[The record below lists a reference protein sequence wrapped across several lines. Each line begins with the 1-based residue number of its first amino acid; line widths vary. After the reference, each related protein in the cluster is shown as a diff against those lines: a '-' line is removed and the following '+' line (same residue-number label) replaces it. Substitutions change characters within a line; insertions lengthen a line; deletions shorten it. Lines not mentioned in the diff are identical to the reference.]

1 MAGNILYEI
10 KNYGAETVKVL
21 GRAIIIIM
29 QLFLGIIN
37 VLFLI
42 SGTVLKMFLAVL
54 LIGKRK

>member
-29 QLFLGIIN
+29 QIFLGIIN

>member
-10 KNYGAETVKVL
+10 KNYGAEIVKVL

-29 QLFLGIIN
+29 QIFLGIIN

>member
-10 KNYGAETVKVL
+10 KNYGAEIVKVL

-29 QLFLGIIN
+29 QIFLGIIN

-42 SGTVLKMFLAVL
+42 SGMVLKMFLAVL